1 MAMQIPASLEQEI
14 GGAVASNLERELARR
29 CLVLGADEVAVAEVE
44 AERLGARLLVAVVDQ
59 CYSFVGHGGSP
70 AFAFDSDQTA
80 TRLQAA
86 LAFGAIT
93 ARVLSPTRARG
104 IALREPIELLSA
116 VFNVGIGLIDSV
128 CDEDAVVGRRLLELV
143 AEPDLA
149 TAAEREPPR
158 RWLRAGFPRCLE
170 RDATI
175 AFTVD
180 IIECFFATL
189 HAAYPGKTG
198 LDLRR
203 EVGTHLAAALQA
215 ERVSAAGLKSSYTR
229 DRLRDCSRLTSVL
242 PFKIIETLVDAG
254 DRRRLPTPG
263 ALLGEA
269 MWQIDDLVDLCEDA
283 GRGALNSL
291 LISGAPGVWDPSD
304 ERTMVGVLERLLA
317 SSDIAEAAGRA
328 AENLQL
334 GLERAGGRRP
344 GKDRPP
350 ATLDFL
356 RFIQDYAGIPPRAGS

>member
-104 IALREPIELLSA
+104 IALREPIEFLSA

-149 TAAEREPPR
+149 TAAERELPR

-317 SSDIAEAAGRA
+317 SSDIAEAA
-328 AENLQL
+328 EP
-334 GLERAGGRRP
+334 GRR
-344 GKDRPP
+344 KP
-350 ATLDFL
+350 ATG
-356 RFIQDYAGIPPRAGS
+356 A

>member
-1 MAMQIPASLEQEI
+1 MQIPASLEQEI
-14 GGAVASNLERELARR
+14 GDAVASNLERELARR
-29 CLVLGADEVAVAEVE
+29 CLVLAADEVAAAEVE
-44 AERLGARLLVAVVDQ
+44 AERVGARLLVAVVDQ

-93 ARVLSPTRARG
+93 GRVLSPTRARG

-128 CDEDAVVGRRLLELV
+128 CDEDPVVGRRLLELV

-149 TAAEREPPR
+149 TAAERELPR
-158 RWLRAGFPRCLE
+158 RWLRARFPACLE

-203 EVGTHLAAALQA
+203 EIGTHLAAALQA

-229 DRLRDCSRLTSVL
+229 DRLRECSRLTSVL
-242 PFKIIETLVDAG
+242 PFEIIETLVGAG

-263 ALLGEA
+263 ASLGEA

-350 ATLDFL
+350 ATPDFL